1 MLTWVVERSLR
12 YCGVVVVLA
21 CLVAAYGVYIAGGV
35 KIDVFPE
42 FAPPRI
48 VIQTD
53 APGLSAEEVEAP
65 VTRPVEYGL
74 AMRLRSFR
82 SRPRA

>member
-1 MLTWVVERSLR
+1 LLTWVVARSLR
-12 YCGVVVVLA
+12 YCDVVAVLA
-21 CLVAAYGVYIAGGV
+21 CLVAVYGVYIAGGV